1 MFYSFCK
8 DVSDF
13 QKFAYKLSLYFPI
26 AEDSTDKPFLSVRS
40 NMTKNYRAGSRNSNE
55 PRLIGDI
62 LTEMFSSNS
71 PLAKALRL
79 NVASYKYATAER
91 KADAEDADAATE
103 WKADTADN
111 SGWFRNTEL
120 CSDLKTLLLH
130 DRIAKLGKVYKGLL
144 RRDSDEH
151 FSFFECRPSA
161 NAIIRNPH
169 VFEGKYINVT
179 RRMKDGHIR
188 FNFKEVDFGGRFN
201 PMSFA
206 IGVMKEIIMAFKC
219 LGEEADWRAEKEN
232 TGD

>member
-1 MFYSFCK
+1 
-8 DVSDF
+8 
-13 QKFAYKLSLYFPI
+13 
-26 AEDSTDKPFLSVRS
+26 
-40 NMTKNYRAGSRNSNE
+40 MTKVFNFNFQAGSRKTDE

-62 LTEMFSSNS
+62 LAEMFSSNS
-71 PLAKALRL
+71 PLAKAISQS
-79 NVASYKYATAER
+79 VASHKYATAER
-91 KADAEDADAATE
+91 KADTEDADAE
-103 WKADTADN
+103 GKADTEDADSEGKAAAAGN

-120 CSDLKTLLLH
+120 CSDIKTYLCF
-130 DRIAKLGKVYKGLL
+130 DRIAKIGKVYKGLL
-144 RRDSDEH
+144 RRDSDDH

-179 RRMKDGHIR
+179 RRLMDGHIR

>member
-1 MFYSFCK
+1 MIFRVFRLLSYYFCK

-26 AEDSTDKPFLSVRS
+26 AEDSTDKPFLTVRS
-40 NMTKNYRAGSRNSNE
+40 NMTNFNNYRAGFEEQYE
-55 PRLIGDI
+55 PRLVEDI
-62 LTEMFSSNS
+62 LAEMLSSNS
-71 PLAKALRL
+71 PMAKAYRK
-79 NVASYKYATAER
+79 NIASKEKAAAEK
-91 KADAEDADAATE
+91 KAPAEG
-103 WKADTADN
+103 N

-120 CSDLKTLLLH
+120 CSDIKTYLCF
-130 DRIAKLGKVYKGLL
+130 DRIAKIGKVYKGLL

-161 NAIIRNPH
+161 YVCIRNPH

-179 RRMKDGHIR
+179 RRLKDGHIR

>member
-1 MFYSFCK
+1 MKKVLNFNF
-8 DVSDF
+8 
-13 QKFAYKLSLYFPI
+13 
-26 AEDSTDKPFLSVRS
+26 
-40 NMTKNYRAGSRNSNE
+40 RAGSRNSNE

-62 LTEMFSSNS
+62 LAEMFSSGS
-71 PLAKALRL
+71 PLAKAIRQS
-79 NVASYKYATAER
+79 VASHKYADAEG
-91 KADAEDADAATE
+91 KADAEDADAE
-103 WKADTADN
+103 RKAAAEGN

-120 CSDLKTLLLH
+120 CSDIKTYLCF
-130 DRIAKLGKVYKGLL
+130 DCIAKIGKVYKGLL

-151 FSFFECRPSA
+151 FSFLECRRSASA

>member
-1 MFYSFCK
+1 MKKVLNFNF
-8 DVSDF
+8 
-13 QKFAYKLSLYFPI
+13 
-26 AEDSTDKPFLSVRS
+26 
-40 NMTKNYRAGSRNSNE
+40 RAGSRNSNE

-62 LTEMFSSNS
+62 LAEMFSSKS
-71 PLAKALRL
+71 PLAKAIRQS
-79 NVASYKYATAER
+79 VASHKYVDAER
-91 KADAEDADAATE
+91 KADTEDADAATE

-120 CSDLKTLLLH
+120 CSDIKTYLCF
-130 DRIAKLGKVYKGLL
+130 DRIAKIGKVYKGLL
-144 RRDSDEH
+144 RRDSDDH
-151 FSFFECRPSA
+151 FSFLECRRSASA

-201 PMSFA
+201 PMSYA

>member
-1 MFYSFCK
+1 
-8 DVSDF
+8 
-13 QKFAYKLSLYFPI
+13 
-26 AEDSTDKPFLSVRS
+26 
-40 NMTKNYRAGSRNSNE
+40 MTKVFNFNFQAGSRKTDE

-62 LTEMFSSNS
+62 LAEMFSSNS
-71 PLAKALRL
+71 PLAKAISQS
-79 NVASYKYATAER
+79 VASHKYATAER
-91 KADAEDADAATE
+91 KADTEDADAE
-103 WKADTADN
+103 GKADTEDADSEGKAAAAGN

-120 CSDLKTLLLH
+120 CSDIKTYLCF
-130 DRIAKLGKVYKGLL
+130 DRIAKIGKVYKGLL
-144 RRDSDEH
+144 RRDSDDH

>member
-1 MFYSFCK
+1 
-8 DVSDF
+8 
-13 QKFAYKLSLYFPI
+13 
-26 AEDSTDKPFLSVRS
+26 
-40 NMTKNYRAGSRNSNE
+40 MTKVFNFNFQAGSKKTDG

-62 LTEMFSSNS
+62 LAEMFSSKS
-71 PLAKALRL
+71 PLAKGIRQS
-79 NVASYKYATAER
+79 VASHKYADAEG
-91 KADAEDADAATE
+91 KAAAEDADAE
-103 WKADTADN
+103 GKAAAAGN

-120 CSDLKTLLLH
+120 CSDIKTYLCF
-130 DRIAKLGKVYKGLL
+130 DRIAKIGKVYKGLL
-144 RRDSDEH
+144 RRDSDDH
-151 FSFFECRPSA
+151 FSFLECRRSASA

-179 RRMKDGHIR
+179 RRLMDGHIR

>member
-1 MFYSFCK
+1 MKKVLNFNF
-8 DVSDF
+8 
-13 QKFAYKLSLYFPI
+13 
-26 AEDSTDKPFLSVRS
+26 
-40 NMTKNYRAGSRNSNE
+40 RAGSTTCNE

-62 LTEMFSSNS
+62 LAEMFSSGS
-71 PLAKALRL
+71 PLAKGIRQS
-79 NVASYKYATAER
+79 VASHKYATEERKADTEDAAAAER
-91 KADAEDADAATE
+91 KADAE
-103 WKADTADN
+103 DN

-120 CSDLKTLLLH
+120 CSDIKTYLCF
-130 DRIAKLGKVYKGLL
+130 DRIAKIGKVYKGLL

>member
-1 MFYSFCK
+1 MKKVLNFNF
-8 DVSDF
+8 
-13 QKFAYKLSLYFPI
+13 
-26 AEDSTDKPFLSVRS
+26 
-40 NMTKNYRAGSRNSNE
+40 RAGSRNSNE

-62 LTEMFSSNS
+62 LAEMFSSKS
-71 PLAKALRL
+71 PLAKAIRQS
-79 NVASYKYATAER
+79 VASHKYADAEG
-91 KADAEDADAATE
+91 KADTEDADAE
-103 WKADTADN
+103 GKAAAAGN

-120 CSDLKTLLLH
+120 CSDIKTYLCF
-130 DRIAKLGKVYKGLL
+130 DRIAKIGKVYKGLL
-144 RRDSDEH
+144 RRDSDDH
-151 FSFFECRPSA
+151 FSFLECRRSANA

>member
-1 MFYSFCK
+1 
-8 DVSDF
+8 
-13 QKFAYKLSLYFPI
+13 
-26 AEDSTDKPFLSVRS
+26 
-40 NMTKNYRAGSRNSNE
+40 MTKVFNVNFQAGSRKTDE

-62 LTEMFSSNS
+62 LAEMFSSNS
-71 PLAKALRL
+71 PLAKAIRQS
-79 NVASYKYATAER
+79 VASHKYADAEG
-91 KADAEDADAATE
+91 KAAAEDADAATE

-120 CSDLKTLLLH
+120 CSDIKTYLCF
-130 DRIAKLGKVYKGLL
+130 DRIAKIGKVYKGLL
-144 RRDSDEH
+144 RRDSDDH

-161 NAIIRNPH
+161 NANIRNPH

>member
-1 MFYSFCK
+1 MKKVLNFNF
-8 DVSDF
+8 
-13 QKFAYKLSLYFPI
+13 
-26 AEDSTDKPFLSVRS
+26 
-40 NMTKNYRAGSRNSNE
+40 RAGSRNSNE

-62 LTEMFSSNS
+62 LAEMFSSNS

-79 NVASYKYATAER
+79 NVASHKYADAER
-91 KADAEDADAATE
+91 KADTEDADAATE

-120 CSDLKTLLLH
+120 CSDIKTYLCF
-130 DRIAKLGKVYKGLL
+130 DRIAKIGKVYKGLL

-179 RRMKDGHIR
+179 RRLMDGHIR

>member
-1 MFYSFCK
+1 
-8 DVSDF
+8 
-13 QKFAYKLSLYFPI
+13 
-26 AEDSTDKPFLSVRS
+26 
-40 NMTKNYRAGSRNSNE
+40 MTKVFNSNFQAGSKKTDE

-62 LTEMFSSNS
+62 LAEMFSSNS
-71 PLAKALRL
+71 PLAKAIRQS
-79 NVASYKYATAER
+79 VASHKYATAER
-91 KADAEDADAATE
+91 KADTEDADAE
-103 WKADTADN
+103 GKADTEEADSEGKAAAAGN

-120 CSDLKTLLLH
+120 CSDIKTYLCF
-130 DRIAKLGKVYKGLL
+130 DRIAKIGKVYKGLL

-151 FSFFECRPSA
+151 FSFFECSPSA

-179 RRMKDGHIR
+179 RRLMDGHIR

>member
-1 MFYSFCK
+1 MKKVLNFNF
-8 DVSDF
+8 
-13 QKFAYKLSLYFPI
+13 
-26 AEDSTDKPFLSVRS
+26 
-40 NMTKNYRAGSRNSNE
+40 RAGSRNSNE
-55 PRLIGDI
+55 PRLVEDI

-71 PLAKALRL
+71 PLAKAIRL
-79 NVASYKYATAER
+79 SVASHKYADAER
-91 KADAEDADAATE
+91 KAAAEG
-103 WKADTADN
+103 N

-120 CSDLKTLLLH
+120 CSDIKTFLCF
-130 DRIAKLGKVYKGLL
+130 DRIAKIGKVYKGLL
-144 RRDSDEH
+144 RRDSDDH

-179 RRMKDGHIR
+179 RRLKDGHIR

-219 LGEEADWRAEKEN
+219 LGEEADWRAEKES

>member
-1 MFYSFCK
+1 MKKVFNAN
-8 DVSDF
+8 F
-13 QKFAYKLSLYFPI
+13 Q
-26 AEDSTDKPFLSVRS
+26 
-40 NMTKNYRAGSRNSNE
+40 AGSKKTDE

-62 LTEMFSSNS
+62 LAEMFSSGS
-71 PLAKALRL
+71 PLAKGIRQS
-79 NVASYKYATAER
+79 VASHKYAAAER
-91 KADAEDADAATE
+91 KADTEDAAERKAADEAADAE
-103 WKADTADN
+103 RKAAAEGN

-120 CSDLKTLLLH
+120 CSDIKTYLCF
-130 DRIAKLGKVYKGLL
+130 DRIAKIGKVYKGLL
-144 RRDSDEH
+144 RRDSDDH

-179 RRMKDGHIR
+179 RRLKDGHIR
-188 FNFKEVDFGGRFN
+188 FNFKEVDFGDGFT

>member
-1 MFYSFCK
+1 
-8 DVSDF
+8 
-13 QKFAYKLSLYFPI
+13 
-26 AEDSTDKPFLSVRS
+26 
-40 NMTKNYRAGSRNSNE
+40 MTKVFNFNFQAGSRKTDE

-62 LTEMFSSNS
+62 LAEMFSSNS

-79 NVASYKYATAER
+79 SVASHKYATAER
-91 KADAEDADAATE
+91 KADTEDADAE
-103 WKADTADN
+103 GKADAADN

-120 CSDLKTLLLH
+120 CSDIKTYLCF
-130 DRIAKLGKVYKGLL
+130 DRIAKIGKVYKGLL
-144 RRDSDEH
+144 RRDSDDH
-151 FSFFECRPSA
+151 FSFLECRRSASA

-188 FNFKEVDFGGRFN
+188 FNFKEVDFGGKFN

>member
-1 MFYSFCK
+1 MKKVLNFNF
-8 DVSDF
+8 
-13 QKFAYKLSLYFPI
+13 
-26 AEDSTDKPFLSVRS
+26 
-40 NMTKNYRAGSRNSNE
+40 RAGSRNSNE

-62 LTEMFSSNS
+62 LAEMFSSNS
-71 PLAKALRL
+71 PLAKAISQS
-79 NVASYKYATAER
+79 VASHKYATAER
-91 KADAEDADAATE
+91 KADTEDADAE
-103 WKADTADN
+103 GKADTEDADSEGKAAAAGN

-120 CSDLKTLLLH
+120 CSDIKTYLCF
-130 DRIAKLGKVYKGLL
+130 DRIAKIGKVYKGLL

-151 FSFFECRPSA
+151 FSFFECRCSASA

-179 RRMKDGHIR
+179 RRLMDGHIR

-201 PMSFA
+201 PMGYA

>member
-1 MFYSFCK
+1 MKKVFNYY
-8 DVSDF
+8 F
-13 QKFAYKLSLYFPI
+13 Q
-26 AEDSTDKPFLSVRS
+26 
-40 NMTKNYRAGSRNSNE
+40 AGSKKTDE

-62 LTEMFSSNS
+62 LAEMFSSGS
-71 PLAKALRL
+71 PLTKGIRL
-79 NVASYKYATAER
+79 SVASHKHAAEG
-91 KADAEDADAATE
+91 KAAAEDADAE
-103 WKADTADN
+103 KKADAEGN

-120 CSDLKTLLLH
+120 CSDIKTYLCF
-130 DRIAKLGKVYKGLL
+130 DRIAKIGKVYKGLL
-144 RRDSDEH
+144 RRDSDDH
-151 FSFFECRPSA
+151 FSFFECRCSA
-161 NAIIRNPH
+161 SAIIRNPH

-179 RRMKDGHIR
+179 RRLKDGHIR

>member
-1 MFYSFCK
+1 
-8 DVSDF
+8 
-13 QKFAYKLSLYFPI
+13 
-26 AEDSTDKPFLSVRS
+26 
-40 NMTKNYRAGSRNSNE
+40 MTKVFNFNFRAGSRNSNE

-62 LTEMFSSNS
+62 LAEMFSSNS
-71 PLAKALRL
+71 PLAKAIRQS
-79 NVASYKYATAER
+79 VASHKYADAER
-91 KADAEDADAATE
+91 KADAEDADAE
-103 WKADTADN
+103 WKADAADN
-111 SGWFRNTEL
+111 GGWFRNTEL
-120 CSDLKTLLLH
+120 CSDIKTYLCF

-144 RRDSDEH
+144 RRDSDDH
-151 FSFFECRPSA
+151 FSFLECRRSANA

>member
-1 MFYSFCK
+1 MFYPFCK

-40 NMTKNYRAGSRNSNE
+40 NMTKKNYRAGSRNSNE

-62 LTEMFSSNS
+62 LAEMFSSNS
-71 PLAKALRL
+71 PLAKAIRQS
-79 NVASYKYATAER
+79 VASHKY
-91 KADAEDADAATE
+91 ADAEGKAAAE
-103 WKADTADN
+103 GN

-120 CSDLKTLLLH
+120 CSDIKTYLCF
-130 DRIAKLGKVYKGLL
+130 DRIAKIGKVYKGLL
-144 RRDSDEH
+144 RRDSDDH
-151 FSFFECRPSA
+151 FSFLECRRSASA

>member
-1 MFYSFCK
+1 MKKVLNFNF
-8 DVSDF
+8 
-13 QKFAYKLSLYFPI
+13 
-26 AEDSTDKPFLSVRS
+26 
-40 NMTKNYRAGSRNSNE
+40 RAGSRNSNE

-62 LTEMFSSNS
+62 LAEMFSSNS
-71 PLAKALRL
+71 PLAKALRQ
-79 NVASYKYATAER
+79 NVASHKYADAER
-91 KADAEDADAATE
+91 NADAEDADAATE

-144 RRDSDEH
+144 RRDSDDH
-151 FSFFECRPSA
+151 FSFLECRRSA
-161 NAIIRNPH
+161 NANANIRNPH

-179 RRMKDGHIR
+179 RRLMDGHIR

>member
-1 MFYSFCK
+1 MKKVLNFNF
-8 DVSDF
+8 
-13 QKFAYKLSLYFPI
+13 
-26 AEDSTDKPFLSVRS
+26 
-40 NMTKNYRAGSRNSNE
+40 RAGSRNSNE

-62 LTEMFSSNS
+62 LAEMFSSNS
-71 PLAKALRL
+71 PLAKAIRQS
-79 NVASYKYATAER
+79 VASHKYADAEG
-91 KADAEDADAATE
+91 KADTEDADAE
-103 WKADTADN
+103 GKAAAEGN

-120 CSDLKTLLLH
+120 CSDIKTYLCF
-130 DRIAKLGKVYKGLL
+130 DRIAKIGKVYKGLL
-144 RRDSDEH
+144 RRDSDDH
-151 FSFFECRPSA
+151 FSFLECRRSASA

>member
-1 MFYSFCK
+1 MNFNF
-8 DVSDF
+8 
-13 QKFAYKLSLYFPI
+13 
-26 AEDSTDKPFLSVRS
+26 
-40 NMTKNYRAGSRNSNE
+40 RAGSRNSNE

-62 LTEMFSSNS
+62 LAEMFSSKS
-71 PLAKALRL
+71 PLAKGIRQS
-79 NVASYKYATAER
+79 VASHKYADAER
-91 KADAEDADAATE
+91 KADAEDADAERKEATE
-103 WKADTADN
+103 DADAERKADAADN
-111 SGWFRNTEL
+111 GGWFRNTEL
-120 CSDLKTLLLH
+120 CSDIKTYLCF
-130 DRIAKLGKVYKGLL
+130 DRIAKIGKVYKGLL

-179 RRMKDGHIR
+179 RRLMDGHIR